1 MKRQRK
7 KLILFL
13 GEGADDE
20 MFLRCIKNNYSSTYK
35 NVKPLDGHGGSP
47 ISIVED
53 LIKNELFDPKGK
65 QYILMDLDR
74 PKKELNLA
82 KKKIKEYPS
91 IKGVFYSKKCLE
103 EELLKILTPKD
114 VSKNRCKKSQELKTV
129 LKNHCKNAK
138 DYERL
143 FTRKKLNLARI
154 NNKWLDSIIRI
165 FE

>member
-1 MKRQRK
+1 MRRPRK

-20 MFLRCIKNNYSSTYK
+20 MFLRCVKNNFGSINK

-65 QYILMDLDR
+65 QYILMDSDR
-74 PKKELNLA
+74 PKEELDLA

-91 IKGVFYSKKCLE
+91 IKSVIYSKN
-103 EELLKILTPKD
+103 
-114 VSKNRCKKSQELKTV
+114 V
-129 LKNHCKNAK
+129 
-138 DYERL
+138 
-143 FTRKKLNLARI
+143 
-154 NNKWLDSIIRI
+154 
-165 FE
+165 